1 MYQQGKHKGAYFLLM
16 EGGLVES
23 LQDIHGEYKHKIEY
37 IVEKL
42 EIVG

>member
-23 LQDIHGEYKHKIEY
+23 LQDIQGEYK
-37 IVEKL
+37 
-42 EIVG
+42 